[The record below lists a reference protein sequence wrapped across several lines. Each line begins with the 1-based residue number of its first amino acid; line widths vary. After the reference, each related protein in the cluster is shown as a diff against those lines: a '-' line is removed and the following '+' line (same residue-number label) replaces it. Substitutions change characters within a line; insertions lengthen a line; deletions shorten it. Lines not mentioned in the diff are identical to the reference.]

1 MQSGNFAMSSMKE
14 AVNKMAY
21 ENVSKGQK
29 RDIVVESAASQRTE
43 TAAELLGFN
52 NTAPWGPEEQK
63 LLEQVLL
70 TGLVELFSTFHVQVL
85 FLTFI

>member
-70 TGLVELFSTFHVQVL
+70 TGIVHVHVYYS
-85 FLTFI
+85 